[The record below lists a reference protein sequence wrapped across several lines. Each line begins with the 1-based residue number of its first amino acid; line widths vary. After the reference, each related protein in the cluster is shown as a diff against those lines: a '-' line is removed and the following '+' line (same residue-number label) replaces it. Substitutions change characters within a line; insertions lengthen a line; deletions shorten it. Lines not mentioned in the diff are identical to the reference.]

1 MKTKLSQKLVFT
13 LACAL
18 FFIPVISF
26 AHQPQLPDTNDV
38 TVSDPEISKA
48 YYATL
53 NGAPH
58 VYTIASNTPFELY
71 VNILVPDI
79 KDQKKDVTAKIT
91 NGSKTIATLG
101 GTGAQWEKYF
111 EPFGYDHY
119 FQGPE
124 HKAQVEPG
132 TYTITVSSPDNDSK
146 YSLAVG
152 ETEAFNLSES
162 YRAVTVMP
170 ELKRNFFKESP
181 ATFLLSPFGIGYV
194 VVLFVLSFIF
204 GFAYRFVLK
213 RIAKTKNR
221 KRTKN
226 IGKGDKVLRIAIG
239 AVLFVLAVTTSWS
252 PFLFF
257 FSGFAFFEAIFSWCG
272 FYAAL
277 GKNTCPL

>member
-1 MKTKLSQKLVFT
+1 MKKYFTKFIIV
-13 LACAL
+13 LALA
-18 FFIPVISF
+18 FFAAPAISS
-26 AHQPQLPDTNDV
+26 AHQPQLVNDNTSI
-38 TVSDPEISKA
+38 TVNDPEISKA
-48 YYATL
+48 YYAKLDGQTHTY
-53 NGAPH
+53 NI
-58 VYTIASNTPFELY
+58 TSNTPFELY

-79 KDQKKDVTAKIT
+79 MGQKKDVTAKIAQ
-91 NGSKTIATLG
+91 GQKTITTLG
-101 GTGAQWEKYF
+101 GEKAVWEKYF
-111 EPFGYDHY
+111 EPFGYDRY

-124 HKAQVEPG
+124 YKAQVEPG
-132 TYTITVSSPDNDSK
+132 TYTITISSPKNDSK
-146 YSLAVG
+146 YSLAIG
-152 ETEAFNLSES
+152 EKEAFNLSES
-162 YRAVTVMP
+162 YRAVMVMP
-170 ELKRNFFKESP
+170 ELKRNFFQESP

-213 RIAKTKNR
+213 RVAKTKNR

-226 IGKGDKVLRIAIG
+226 IGKGDKLVRIAIG
-239 AVLFVLAVTTSWS
+239 VILFVLAITTSWS